1 MDWIADIFKNL
12 EAKKSLVGVV
22 FLTAFFLYFGPT
34 HAPDIIPK
42 PPPELTQFV
51 FPTMLFTGL
60 FILYWTVVKLWNV
73 ASIFMRYNILTFC
86 LSEHE
91 KALLL
96 YMARS
101 STGQINIELIYYS
114 NIPWTWTKLETYIAA
129 KKLRDKGLAG
139 IWLRSTEVV
148 WLTDLGQR
156 MALKIQKNSK
166 PPAVPS

>member
-1 MDWIADIFKNL
+1 
-12 EAKKSLVGVV
+12 
-22 FLTAFFLYFGPT
+22 
-34 HAPDIIPK
+34 
-42 PPPELTQFV
+42 
-51 FPTMLFTGL
+51 
-60 FILYWTVVKLWNV
+60 
-73 ASIFMRYNILTFC
+73 MRYNILTFC

-139 IWLRSTEVV
+139 IGLRSTEVV